1 MFNKISV
8 KVTVLVNLILLVVMV
23 WGTFFLIRQQFAS
36 LEARYKEQGKFV
48 SILGARSISRLL
60 EDAVDNKAL
69 SIADVFDTNYVLI
82 PGFEPAKYHTRYDAY
97 ADSSFQAM
105 EDEFLTNK
113 NIVFAVA
120 VDRNGYVATHNSK
133 YQQKIT
139 GDKEDD
145 RQGNRTKRL
154 FNNPVEIKGA
164 KNKQDGFVQVYKRDS
179 GEIMWDIASPIYV
192 KGKHWGNFR
201 MGLSILELEREKS
214 KLLFSLLGIMAVI
227 LVISIS
233 AIMYIV
239 KTTLNPLTEFTRI
252 ASKMADGD
260 VNEKIVSTSKD
271 EIGELA
277 MVLERMRISLKLAME
292 RLMKK

>member
-82 PGFEPAKYHTRYDAY
+82 PGFEPAKYHTRYDAH

-139 GDKEDD
+139 GDKEND

-179 GEIMWDIASPIYV
+179 GEIMCDIASPIYV

-252 ASKMADGD
+252 APKMADGD